1 MMSLFGS
8 LVNRCAH
15 TEHAHDKIKLMT
27 EPLSTDPYKGV
38 RDFYPAD
45 WALKDA
51 IFATLRTTLRSWGYE
66 EYNASPLERA
76 ELYEAK
82 TSEEIVG
89 EQTYTFMDRGD
100 RRVTLRPEMT
110 PTLARMVAAKR
121 REMPFPLRWFSIPN
135 VFRYE
140 RPQKG
145 RLREH
150 YQLNVDLV
158 GVAGAE
164 ADFEV
169 IILAAELLKALGA
182 KESDFIIRINS
193 RALLTAAC
201 TAAGLESSA
210 SRAYLR
216 LLDKKS
222 KMTPEAFEAARG
234 AITNAKDPLTLIEH
248 SSEASEVAHE
258 KRALLD
264 MIESLKMRGVGNAVF
279 DPSLTRGFDYYTGV
293 VFEIFD
299 TNPTNPRSLFGGG
312 RFDKLVAL
320 FGGDP
325 IPAIGFGMGDVT
337 LADFLET
344 HGLMPKDGNH
354 RPQLYLGTPSV
365 SDIPAAQAFAATLR
379 KEGGRVFVN
388 LSDRGLGDQ
397 IKDAVKR
404 GIPLFIAYG
413 ANEVANQTVRMK
425 ILRTG
430 EEAGLPLSELP
441 ARLRSGS

>member
-1 MMSLFGS
+1 MS
-8 LVNRCAH
+8 
-15 TEHAHDKIKLMT
+15 
-27 EPLSTDPYKGV
+27 EPLATDPYKGV

-45 WALKDA
+45 WARMSA
-51 IFATLRTTLRSWGYE
+51 MFARFRATLAKWGYE

-82 TSEEIVG
+82 TSEEIVS
-89 EQTYTFMDRGD
+89 EQTYTFIDRGD
-100 RRVTLRPEMT
+100 RTVTLRPEMT
-110 PTLARMVAAKR
+110 PTLARMIAGKR
-121 REMPFPLRWFSIPN
+121 RELAFPLRWFSIPN

-158 GVAGAE
+158 GVATSE
-164 ADFEV
+164 ADIE
-169 IILAAELLKALGA
+169 IIKVASELLKAFGA
-182 KESDFIIRINS
+182 KESNFVVRVNS

-201 TAAGLESSA
+201 TAAGLKGEA
-210 SRAYLR
+210 TRRYLH

-222 KMTPEAFEAARG
+222 KMDPGAFAVARES
-234 AITNAKDPLTLIEH
+234 ISVKDPLELIQ
-248 SSEASEVAHE
+248 SEAGSSPEVAHE

-264 MIESLKMRGVGNAVF
+264 TIDALKSRGVGNAVF
-279 DPSLTRGFDYYTGV
+279 DPTLTRGFDYYTGI

-299 TNPTNPRSLFGGG
+299 TNPANPRSLFGGG

-320 FGGDP
+320 FGGEP

-337 LADFLET
+337 FADFLET
-344 HGLMPKDGNH
+344 HGLLPGVGDGK
-354 RPQLYLGTPSV
+354 PELYLGTPST
-365 SDIPAAQAFAATLR
+365 SDIPAAQAFAGTLR
-379 KEGGRVFVN
+379 AQGSRVFVN
-388 LSDRGLGDQ
+388 LSDRALGDQ

-413 ANEVANQTVRMK
+413 TDELANQTVRMK
-425 ILRTG
+425 ILATG
-430 EEAGLPLSELP
+430 EEAGLPMSELP
-441 ARLRSGS
+441 ARLRAGS